1 MTMNISDDHNEIS
14 ALLCDYCD
22 LLDRGDLDGC
32 AGLFEKGA
40 WGVAGDLA
48 SGTAAVRTVLSN
60 VTLYDGVPNTRHLT
74 SNVLITVATDRLSAA
89 ARSCITVMQ
98 CVPGDFTM
106 QAIFIGSY
114 HDLFSKYDGRWIF
127 QERKIVP
134 DLVGDMSRHRVDMA

>member
-1 MTMNISDDHNEIS
+1 MQISDDHNQIT

-74 SNVLITVATDRLSAA
+74 SNVLITVAADGQSATV
-89 ARSCITVMQ
+89 RSCITVIQ
-98 CVPGDFTM
+98 CVPGDFPM

-114 HDLFSKYDGRWIF
+114 HDLLSKCDDTWTF
-127 QERKIVP
+127 LERKIVP
-134 DLVGDMSRHRVDMA
+134 DLVGDMSRHRADMA